1 MMPHAPT
8 LLVFVVTY
16 VLIAFRRLSLLPIGR
31 PAGALVGACGMVVI
45 ATINPKWGIDVP
57 GAFAAVEPNTIGLLF
72 GMMLISGAFAEAG
85 FFDYAAKLL
94 VARKLSPVAMLYATT
109 IGAGILSAL
118 LVNDPVCVLG
128 APVVDAMARRARV
141 DRVPYLFGLAMGAN
155 AGSAMTL
162 AGNPQNML
170 VAHLS
175 GLSYRD
181 YLVRGGPAGFLA
193 LLVTAAVL
201 HWFFRKRLTVRDEVP
216 TTTEAETSLSKNDV
230 VIASVIMLG
239 VSIAFLLGANLAFA
253 ALTGSAVLLML
264 RRRDPASLF
273 SGVTWTV
280 LVFFAALFIVAAA
293 FQRTGLAESAL
304 EATKPFMPRNPHA
317 ATASL
322 AAILTLGCQVV
333 SNVPFILL
341 GQPFIQSLPDPT
353 LAWTTTALATT
364 LAGNLT
370 LLGSVANII
379 VIETAKAEDEMGFVA
394 YIKVGV
400 PVTVTSLVVGIGYL
414 LVTG

>member
-1 MMPHAPT
+1 MQHAPT
-8 LLVFVVTY
+8 LLVFVATY

-31 PAGALVGACGMVVI
+31 PAGALAGACAMVVI
-45 ATINPKWGIDVP
+45 ATIEPRWGIDAH

-72 GMMLISGAFAEAG
+72 GMMLIAAAFSEAG

-94 VARKLSPVAMLYATT
+94 VSRKLSPVGLLYGTT
-109 IGAGILSAL
+109 IGAGVLSAL

-128 APVVDAMARRARV
+128 APVVDAMARRAGV
-141 DRVPYLFGLAMGAN
+141 DRVPYLFGLAMGSN

-181 YLVRGGPAGFLA
+181 YVLRGGPAGFLA
-193 LLVTAAVL
+193 LLVTAMVL
-201 HWFFRKRLTVRDEVP
+201 HFLFRKRLVVRNA
-216 TTTEAETSLSKNDV
+216 TAETNEKEIRLVKSDVLVASLV
-230 VIASVIMLG
+230 MLG
-239 VSIAFLLGANLAFA
+239 VSIAFLAGANLAFA
-253 ALTGSAVLLML
+253 ALTGAAVLLLM

-304 EATKPFMPRNPHA
+304 SATKPWIPHDKNA

-341 GQPFIQSLPDPT
+341 GEPFIRSLPDPT

-379 VIETAKAEDEMGFVA
+379 VIETAKAEDEIGFVA
-394 YIKVGV
+394 YIKAGV
-400 PVTVTSLVVGIGYL
+400 PVTIASMAVGIGYL
-414 LVTG
+414 LLMG